1 MTRRLPPLNALRAF
15 EAAARHLSFK
25 KAAGEL
31 HITPAAISQ
40 QVRALEDH
48 VGRPLFRRITR
59 GLTLTEAGAAA
70 APLLTEGL
78 DRMAE
83 GAATMQDIPQSR
95 ILTVSVAPSLA
106 AKWLVPR
113 LDRFRAAHP
122 DFDIR
127 LDATNA
133 LSTFQGDG
141 VDVALRFGGG
151 SYRGLHAERLLT
163 ETAFPVCSPELL
175 ARGPPLE
182 VPSDLAAQTLLH
194 IQWAMESETARNW
207 QMWLRAA
214 GVDTVDPSRGPR
226 FSHDSMAVQAAIE
239 GHGVALAVSTLVVD
253 DLAAGR
259 LVRPF
264 PPAVGEATEF
274 GYYLV
279 HPDDKAA
286 DPRIRAF
293 RDWIIAEM
301 GHTRGGPG

>member
-25 KAAGEL
+25 KAAEEL

-40 QVRALEDH
+40 QVRGLEDH

-59 GLTLTEAGAAA
+59 GLVLTEAGAAA

-78 DRMAE
+78 DRLAD
-83 GAATMQDIPQSR
+83 GAARMRDVPQSR

-113 LDRFRAAHP
+113 MERFRETYP
-122 DFDIR
+122 EFDVR

-133 LSTFQGDG
+133 LSSFRGDG

-151 SYRGLHAERLLT
+151 SYPGLHAERLIA
-163 ETAFPVCSPELL
+163 ETAFPVCSPDLL
-175 ARGPPLE
+175 EHGPPLA
-182 VPSDLAAQTLLH
+182 VPGDLAAHTLLH
-194 IQWAMESETARNW
+194 IQWAMDSETAPNW

-214 GVDTVDPSRGPR
+214 GIDTVDPSRGPR

-239 GHGVALAVSTLVVD
+239 GHGVALAVSTLVAD

-264 PPAVGEATEF
+264 PPTINEDTAF
-274 GYYLV
+274 GYHLV
-279 HPDDKAA
+279 YPHDNAT
-286 DPRIRAF
+286 DPRVRAF
-293 RDWIIAEM
+293 HDWISAEI
-301 GHTRGGPG
+301 GQTEPGT

>member
-15 EAAARHLSFK
+15 ETAARHLSIK
-25 KAAGEL
+25 KAAEEL
-31 HITPAAISQ
+31 HLTPAAISQ
-40 QVRALEDH
+40 QVRTLEDH
-48 VGRPLFRRITR
+48 IGRQLFRRITR
-59 GLTLTEAGAAA
+59 GLVLTEAGAAA

-78 DRMAE
+78 DRLAE
-83 GAATMQDIPQSR
+83 AAARMQDVPQSR

-106 AKWLVPR
+106 SKWLVPR
-113 LDRFRAAHP
+113 LERFREAHP

-133 LSTFQGDG
+133 LSNFKEDG

-151 SYRGLHAERLLT
+151 SYRGLHAERLLA
-163 ETAFPVCSPELL
+163 ETAFPVCSPHLL
-175 ARGPPLE
+175 ERGPPLE
-182 VPSDLAAQTLLH
+182 APSDLAAHTLLH
-194 IQWAMESETARNW
+194 IQWAMDSETAPNW

-239 GHGVALAVSTLVVD
+239 GQGVALAVSTLVVD
-253 DLAAGR
+253 DLTAGR

-264 PPAVGEATEF
+264 PPVLSEVTEF

-279 HPDDKAA
+279 YPGEKAA
-286 DPRIRAF
+286 DPRVGAF
-293 RDWIIAEM
+293 RDWINVEM
-301 GHTRGGPG
+301 RHTRGGD

>member
-1 MTRRLPPLNALRAF
+1 MTRRMPPLNALRAF

-25 KAAGEL
+25 KAAEEL

-59 GLTLTEAGAAA
+59 GLVLTEAGAAA

-78 DRMAE
+78 DRLAE
-83 GAATMQDIPQSR
+83 AAVRMQDAPQSR

-113 LDRFRAAHP
+113 LERFREAHP

-133 LSTFQGDG
+133 LSTFEEDG

-151 SYRGLHAERLLT
+151 SYRGLHAERLLA
-163 ETAFPVCSPELL
+163 ETAFPVCSPRLL
-175 ARGPPLE
+175 DHGPPLE
-182 VPSDLAAQTLLH
+182 TPGDLAAYTLLH
-194 IQWAMESETARNW
+194 IQWAMDSDTAPNW

-239 GHGVALAVSTLVVD
+239 GQGVALAVSTLVVD

-264 PPAVGEATEF
+264 PPTVSEETTF

-279 HPDDKAA
+279 YPDDKAA
-286 DPRIRAF
+286 DPRVRAF
-293 RDWIIAEM
+293 RDWINAEM
-301 GHTRGGPG
+301 GHTRGDG

>member
-25 KAAGEL
+25 NAAEEL

-59 GLTLTEAGAAA
+59 GLVLTEAGAAA

-78 DRMAE
+78 DRLAD
-83 GAATMQDIPQSR
+83 GAARMQDAPQSR

-122 DFDIR
+122 DVDIR

-133 LSTFQGDG
+133 LSTFRGDG
-141 VDVALRFGGG
+141 VDVALRFGSGT
-151 SYRGLHAERLLT
+151 YPGLQAERLMS
-163 ETAFPVCSPELL
+163 ETVFPVCSPQLL
-175 ARGPPLE
+175 ERGPPL
-182 VPSDLAAQTLLH
+182 VTPGDLAEHTLLH
-194 IQWAMESETARNW
+194 IQWAMESETAANW
-207 QMWLRAA
+207 QMWLDAA
-214 GVDTVDPSRGPR
+214 GIDRVDPSRGPR

-239 GHGVALAVSTLVVD
+239 GHGVALAASTLVLD

-264 PPAVGEATEF
+264 PPSISEETAF
-274 GYYLV
+274 GYFLV
-279 HPDDKAA
+279 YPEDKAA
-286 DPRIRAF
+286 DPKMQAF
-293 RDWIIAEM
+293 QSWVTAEM
-301 GHTRGGPG
+301 GAPRAT

>member
-25 KAAGEL
+25 TAAEEL

-59 GLTLTEAGAAA
+59 GLVLTEAGAAA

-78 DRMAE
+78 DRLAA
-83 GAATMQDIPQSR
+83 GAARMRDVPHSR

-122 DFDIR
+122 DVDIR
-127 LDATNA
+127 LDATNE
-133 LSTFQGDG
+133 LVTFQGDG
-141 VDVALRFGGG
+141 VDVALRFGSG
-151 SYRGLHAERLLT
+151 SYRGLHAERLLA
-163 ETAFPVCSPELL
+163 ETVFPVCSPQLL
-175 ARGPPLE
+175 DRGPALVTPG
-182 VPSDLAAQTLLH
+182 DLAAHTLLH
-194 IQWAMESETARNW
+194 IQWAMESETAPNW

-214 GVDTVDPSRGPR
+214 GVDQVDPSRGPR

-239 GHGVALAVSTLVVD
+239 GHGVALAVSTLVSD

-264 PPAVGEATEF
+264 PPTTSEETAF
-274 GYYLV
+274 GYFLV
-279 HPDDKAA
+279 HPEDKAA
-286 DPRIRAF
+286 DPRVQAF
-293 RDWIIAEM
+293 RNWVTAEI
-301 GHTRGGPG
+301 GAPAGN